1 MRHILR
7 PILVV
12 VLWQTCLAALHAG
25 GPCSK
30 VKVANER
37 CVTLDK
43 VDYPLCS
50 TEKINHQ
57 DCVVVIDRRYP
68 VAWPTIQMKPRT
80 HVRVV
85 VDNPLEFE
93 TLSLDE
99 SSFSLLPGT
108 DQLAA
113 LVPSLI
119 PQLKGLG
126 GTTVS
131 IPPQEEAIAP
141 PPPQPGTQNFEA
153 QKASDRERDL
163 MNLIGKQED
172 VMRSLLISAK
182 KGIPDENSDLFS
194 EVRAV
199 YEQLN
204 QAMSPLPKPGS
215 RDQQQY
221 TPPSHAPKTTPDPW
235 TDYPS
240 WRFFVLCE
248 LVGGSVN
255 KTSGSEKETPCPDT
269 DNPVSLPPFIN
280 VLGRIS
286 GLQAQLPSSPPTSQP
301 PNAIFDQST
310 FDGLAKT
317 ITSEIPKLTDENDR
331 SKVVSQLNKF
341 QQSET
346 ELMARLS
353 VLSSTLGNIQKDFL
367 LYYQNILI
375 AIDAVPT
382 PHSGDKGSFSLVGII
397 YDPWDPNGRSVSP
410 YSGFLGRQVAYVVNA
425 INNVATSKNS
435 IVASSN
441 KTSLSNVTVLY
452 ADPRFET
459 SAGAM
464 VSFVHNRT
472 FANQTISNAS
482 ADSPYANGDI
492 IITQTKTDPELVPF
506 VAGHWRLG
514 NEFTMPGGR
523 RGAVYGS
530 IWGGLNPYV
539 TVPDYG
545 AGPTISWRS
554 FMVSFLYSRVHQ
566 TSLIG
571 GEYQN
576 ELVCGPTPTGS
587 SIILSPCNGT
597 PPAPV
602 TKTTPLNAFAIGIS
616 MRIPTSFTT
625 GGGVSR

>member
-1 MRHILR
+1 MRRIFH
-7 PILVV
+7 PILVL
-12 VLWQTCLAALHAG
+12 VLSQTCVAALHAC

-30 VKVANER
+30 AQVANER

-43 VDYPLCS
+43 VNYPLCS

-57 DCVVVIDRRYP
+57 NCVVVIDRRYP
-68 VAWPTIQMKPRT
+68 VTWPTIQMKPGK
-80 HVRVV
+80 RVGV
-85 VDNPLEFE
+85 LVENPLDFE

-108 DQLAA
+108 DQLAS
-113 LVPSLI
+113 LVPNLI

-126 GTTVS
+126 GTSVS

-141 PPPQPGTQNFEA
+141 PPPQPGVQKSEA
-153 QKASDRERDL
+153 EKAADRERDL
-163 MNLIGKQED
+163 MDLIRKQEE
-172 VMRSLLISAK
+172 VMRSLLTAARS
-182 KGIPDENSDLFS
+182 GIPDENSALFS
-194 EVRAV
+194 DVRAV

-215 RDQQQY
+215 RDGTNY
-221 TPPSHAPKTTPDPW
+221 KPPTHAPKTTPDPW

-240 WRFFVLCE
+240 WRFFLLCE

-255 KTSGSEKETPCPDT
+255 KTSGSEVKTPCPDK
-269 DNPVSLPPFIN
+269 DNPDSLPPFIN
-280 VLGRIS
+280 VLGKIS
-286 GLQAQLPSSPPTSQP
+286 GLQAQLPSGSPTSQP
-301 PNAIFDQST
+301 PNALFDQST

-317 ITSEIPKLTDENDR
+317 ITSEIPKLTDESDR
-331 SKVVSQLNKF
+331 SKVVSQLNSF

-375 AIDAVPT
+375 AIDALPT
-382 PHSGDKGSFSLVGII
+382 PRSGDKGNFSLVGII
-397 YDPWDPNGRSVSP
+397 YDPSGPNGRSASP
-410 YSGFLGRQVAYVVNA
+410 YSGFLGRQVVYAVNA
-425 INNVATSKNS
+425 VNNVATSKAS
-435 IVASSN
+435 IVGSSN
-441 KTSLSNVTVLY
+441 KNSLSSVTILY
-452 ADPRFET
+452 ADPIFET

-482 ADSPYANGDI
+482 AGSPFANGDI

-523 RGAVYGS
+523 RGAVYGT

-554 FMVSFLYSRVHQ
+554 FMVSFLYSRAHQ

-576 ELVCGPTPTGS
+576 EPVCGPTPMGS
-587 SIILSPCNGT
+587 STTLPACSGT

-616 MRIPTSFTT
+616 VRVPTSFAT